1 MEPRNRPELDDVET
15 THAADTTDEFPQR
28 FGLRLQAR
36 RPSHVAL
43 MATAGSKCDS
53 RRDAG
58 DDDEEEEAV
67 EEVEEVEGEE
77 WSSHDRHRASSRE
90 ADEEEAI
97 PQRQQAAPKPRVE
110 SEREEESPSTITTTT
125 TTFSPTTI
133 TTSSSRSSSSRSSS
147 RGWSRTRARSDTPS
161 LAELR
166 SALKLDTQ
174 TAVDDLTRLAA
185 MRTDALM
192 PGSGHT
198 PPARRRSSSKFSGF
212 GRIFKPWKWRKKKK
226 SEKFQQTSA
235 VLEKKI
241 SSRASREELIRKG
254 VLKELAGTDD
264 QTPSPSETSEE
275 EAHGTPGAAN
285 QEAEAQEGAET
296 PEHSQSDPTSEDQD
310 KSKET
315 KDASGSQTDEQTQPA
330 SPAQPRRSVGQAP
343 EAAADAAHPT
353 KEASSGCPAKQ
364 PPALPPKPSTAG
376 GGSGAKTA
384 AALSAGECS
393 GPPQKGP
400 GSTRASPPA
409 AYKRMGVCFAPASME
424 SAILRMQQQLA
435 ASSAARPSGGL
446 HFLSQPASLPGCQ
459 PTQQSPQSSQPQ
471 QPQLHHQ
478 PHQQQH
484 HQQQA
489 PPSSLASQAFLLQP
503 PSSVIEELNRAL
515 AKAAQR
521 IEGYTVAMPRS
532 TSSLRLEKE
541 CPTPRTTNTG
551 LADTTE
557 APPPAPASVAFP
569 AEENKE
575 NRENDGGGPW
585 LHWEH
590 GDEIEAYTGLARKV
604 ARRDSLA
611 AKLRNRPSKEEL
623 ERKNILPRQSSVER
637 QEQRQQ
643 IGTKLSRRLTQRP
656 SAEELEQRNILKQR
670 NTDEERDEKREI
682 KQRLSRKL
690 SQRPTVEELREK
702 RILIRF
708 NDYVEVSDAQDYDR
722 RADKP
727 WTRLTAADKAAIR
740 KELNEY
746 KSREMEVHEHSKH
759 LTRFH
764 RP

>member
-1 MEPRNRPELDDVET
+1 MTPTVET
-15 THAADTTDEFPQR
+15 GNGVIAKGGKTWQRRETGSRAGPAAVVDITVVANGCPYAGR
-28 FGLRLQAR
+28 ASLALCG
-36 RPSHVAL
+36 PSHR
-43 MATAGSKCDS
+43 DS
-53 RRDAG
+53 RRHG
-58 DDDEEEEAV
+58 P
-67 EEVEEVEGEE
+67 
-77 WSSHDRHRASSRE
+77 ASSLSKWAQFRVVVGG
-90 ADEEEAI
+90 
-97 PQRQQAAPKPRVE
+97 KPGASRVGNCHDIGILLLV
-110 SEREEESPSTITTTT
+110 RLLLVAWP
-125 TTFSPTTI
+125 
-133 TTSSSRSSSSRSSS
+133 
-147 RGWSRTRARSDTPS
+147 
-161 LAELR
+161 
-166 SALKLDTQ
+166 
-174 TAVDDLTRLAA
+174 VDDLTRLAA

-254 VLKELAGTDD
+254 VLKELAGT
-264 QTPSPSETSEE
+264 
-275 EAHGTPGAAN
+275 
-285 QEAEAQEGAET
+285 
-296 PEHSQSDPTSEDQD
+296 
-310 KSKET
+310 ET

-364 PPALPPKPSTAG
+364 PPALPPKPSAAG

-384 AALSAGECS
+384 AALSAGKFPAARLA
-393 GPPQKGP
+393 GPPLGE
-400 GSTRASPPA
+400 RRPP
-409 AYKRMGVCFAPASME
+409 P
-424 SAILRMQQQLA
+424 
-435 ASSAARPSGGL
+435 GGL

-521 IEGYTVAMPRS
+521 IEGYTVAMPR
-532 TSSLRLEKE
+532 
-541 CPTPRTTNTG
+541 CG
-551 LADTTE
+551 LPAPPSR

-590 GDEIEAYTGLARKV
+590 GDEIEAYSLARKV

>member
-1 MEPRNRPELDDVET
+1 MEPRNRPEPDDVEAT
-15 THAADTTDEFPQR
+15 RSADTDEFLQR

-43 MATAGSKCDS
+43 MATAGSQRDS

-58 DDDEEEEAV
+58 DDEE
-67 EEVEEVEGEE
+67 EEVEEVEEEVDE
-77 WSSHDRHRASSRE
+77 WSSHDGHRASNRDADKE
-90 ADEEEAI
+90 AAS
-97 PQRQQAAPKPRVE
+97 PQRQQAAPKPSVE
-110 SEREEESPSTITTTT
+110 GEREDESPNTIITISTTTT
-125 TTFSPTTI
+125 I
-133 TTSSSRSSSSRSSS
+133 SSRSSSSRDWS
-147 RGWSRTRARSDTPS
+147 SRTRALSDTPS

-166 SALKLDTQ
+166 SALKLDAQ

-192 PGSGHT
+192 SGGGHT
-198 PPARRRSSSKFSGF
+198 PPARRRSKFSGF

-254 VLKELAGTDD
+254 VLKELAETDD

-275 EAHGTPGAAN
+275 EDHGTPGAAN

-296 PEHSQSDPTSEDQD
+296 PEHDQSDSTSADQD

-315 KDASGSQTDEQTQPA
+315 KDASGSQSDEQAQPA
-330 SPAQPRRSVGQAP
+330 SPAQPRRSAGQAP

-353 KEASSGCPAKQ
+353 KEAGSGCPAKQ
-364 PPALPPKPSTAG
+364 PPALPPKPSAAAAAAGSG
-376 GGSGAKTA
+376 GGGGGAKTA
-384 AALSAGECS
+384 AAASAGECS

-400 GSTRASPPA
+400 VPTRASPPA
-409 AYKRMGVCFAPASME
+409 AYKRMAVCFAPASME

-471 QPQLHHQ
+471 QPQQPQLHHQ
-478 PHQQQH
+478 PQQQQQH

-489 PPSSLASQAFLLQP
+489 PPSSSTSQAFLLQP

-521 IEGYTVAMPRS
+521 IEGYTVAVPRS

-541 CPTPRTTNTG
+541 CPTPRTTATG
-551 LADTTE
+551 LADAKE

-575 NRENDGGGPW
+575 NRENDGGPW